1 MKHYVEDYIVKSRSL
16 NSFKTDKHNTFLV
29 IRLADE
35 YIPSNPYLGA
45 IRTIQIS
52 KEKRFQYI
60 KKRRRRILND
70 SKYHKAIDSISS
82 LNNIVNSFKRRVPR
96 ILSNGVQLSLLY
108 EDDKNKTE
116 YGVGIL

>member
-1 MKHYVEDYIVKSRSL
+1 MKLYVEDYIVKSRSL

-29 IRLADE
+29 IRLADGYE
-35 YIPSNPYLGA
+35 RSNPLLS
-45 IRTIQIS
+45 TIQTIQRS
-52 KEKRFQYI
+52 KAKRFQI
-60 KKRRRRILND
+60 VKKRRRRILNN
-70 SKYHKAIDSISS
+70 SKYHRRAIDRSS